1 MAPRRRQLK
10 QAGAEAAQFRARAA
24 IGFAVVLLALGG
36 LGLWYF
42 KLQVID
48 HADYATR
55 SQANRIKPR
64 PVIPGRGLILDRK
77 GRVLADNVPAYRLD
91 VTPEQAGDI
100 PALLARLS
108 KIIALSPD
116 DIAQFDAVRKATRG
130 FRPVTLK
137 LRIDDE
143 EAARFAVDR
152 WRYPGVDL
160 VPYLSRRYP
169 YGALFA
175 HVIGYVGR
183 IDEADLAKLGMT
195 STAYTHTGKTGIE
208 RYYEEALRGRIGY
221 EQVETNVEGRAL
233 HTVGRVPATPGADLR
248 LSIDMDLQQ
257 AAVTAFGD
265 ADGSAVAVDPR
276 TGEILAMVSLP
287 GFDPN
292 LFVNGI
298 SHDNYRA
305 LMDNP
310 SRPLFNRNV
319 LGGGPPGSTIKPFLA
334 LAALDSGMRRPEDK
348 VFSTGEFHIPGQ
360 RRGYRDAHGGAGWTD
375 LRKSISQ
382 SVNYYYYKLA
392 YEMGIARLDKWM
404 RKYGFGEPS
413 GIDLLGES
421 DGIVPS
427 PAWKARHS
435 KEPWYAGETVIAGIG
450 QGYWKVTLLQLARAV
465 AALDDDGRR
474 HRLHLVQQRRD
485 GYKAPWVT
493 LSQPHPVR
501 ITDSPANLRVVEE
514 GMMATMQ
521 PGGTGAAVGRNAP
534 YVIAGKS
541 GTAQNTSRKG
551 SVGLNPHALPLSLRH
566 QAWFIAYAPVGDPT
580 IAVAVMVEHGGYG
593 ASTAGPIAR
602 KIMDAWLLGKMP
614 EPITAKVQPI
624 GTTTPAIRPGRLPRP
639 SARQDGKGV
648 ALATG
653 KTSPAPASGASVP
666 EPGPAVTSPP

>member
-1 MAPRRRQLK
+1 MVRRQRLLK
-10 QAGAEAAQFRARAA
+10 HAGAEAAQFRVRAA
-24 IGFAVVLLALGG
+24 IGFAMVVLALGG

-55 SQANRIKPR
+55 SEANRIKPR

-100 PALLARLS
+100 PALIAGLS
-108 KIIALSPD
+108 KIIALTPD
-116 DIAQFDAVRKATRG
+116 DIAHFNADRKATRG

-137 LRIDDE
+137 LRISDD

-183 IDEADLAKLGMT
+183 IDEADLAKLGET
-195 STAYTHTGKTGIE
+195 STAFTHTGKSGLE

-233 HTVGRVPATPGADLR
+233 HTVGRIPATPGADLK
-248 LSIDMDLQQ
+248 LSIDLDLQR
-257 AAVTAFGD
+257 AATIAFGD
-265 ADGSAVAVDPR
+265 FDGSAVAVDPR

-287 GFDPN
+287 SFDPN

-375 LRKSISQ
+375 LRKSIAE
-382 SVNYYYYKLA
+382 SVNYYYFKLA
-392 YEMGIARLDKWM
+392 YEMGIARFDQWV
-404 RKYGFGEPS
+404 RKYGFGEQT
-413 GIDLLGES
+413 GIDLLGENP
-421 DGIVPS
+421 GIVPS
-427 PAWKARHS
+427 PEWKAKHS
-435 KEPWYAGETVIAGIG
+435 KEPWYVGETVIAGIG
-450 QGYWKVTLLQLARAV
+450 QGYWKVTLLQLARGV
-465 AALDDDGRR
+465 AALADNGLG
-474 HRLHLVQQRRD
+474 HRLHLVRARRD
-485 GYKAPWVT
+485 GYNAPWT
-493 LSQPHPVR
+493 PLPQPAPSHFSDNPQH
-501 ITDSPANLRVVEE
+501 LRVVAE
-514 GMMATMQ
+514 GMTQTMQ
-521 PGGTGAAVGRNAP
+521 PGGTGAAVARGAP
-534 YVIAGKS
+534 YTIAGKT

-551 SVGLNPHALPLSLRH
+551 NVSVNPHALPLSLRH
-566 QAWFIAYAPVGDPT
+566 QAWFIAYAPVEDPR
-580 IAVAVMVEHGGYG
+580 IAVAVMVEHGGFG

-614 EPITAKVQPI
+614 EPETNPDAVAAHAAAPEPPLAA
-624 GTTTPAIRPGRLPRP
+624 TVAP
-639 SARQDGKGV
+639 V
-648 ALATG
+648 ALA
-653 KTSPAPASGASVP
+653 PR
-666 EPGPAVTSPP
+666 